1 MSSTDTETHTEGR
14 PAEGSRTGEAAS
26 AAEAAAREA
35 RRQRRLALVG
45 RLMEAGEEAAMNLTE
60 GMAGRLYG
68 DRLEAYLRITDPA
81 LAWSRVTRTIR
92 QLAALE
98 ERFDESDETR
108 AARIAAE
115 RAAALNAARAAEAE
129 REAQAEADAR
139 DETKELAQDAIREMY
154 RDADPETPS
163 PERERL
169 LHDLFADYAITGD
182 FYGDAADVIVR
193 IMRTAYL
200 SDDESSTD
208 DESME
213 VTREEAQAY
222 IDAIRSAGGLQP
234 EQPQPDGQGPPE

>member
-1 MSSTDTETHTEGR
+1 MSLTDTETLSKGR
-14 PAEGSRTGEAAS
+14 PAEGTPTGEAAS

-45 RLMEAGEEAAMNLTE
+45 RLLDAGEEAAMNLTE

-68 DRLEAYLRITDPA
+68 DRLEAYLRIGDPA
-81 LAWSRVTRTIR
+81 LAWSRITRTVR

-98 ERFDESDETR
+98 ERFDEDADTR

-115 RAAALNAARAAEAE
+115 RATAERAAKAE
-129 REAQAEADAR
+129 RDAQELSEVR
-139 DETKELAQDAIREMY
+139 DRTKTLVQDAIREIY
-154 RDADPETPS
+154 RDAAPETPS
-163 PERERL
+163 PEREQL
-169 LHDLFADYAITGD
+169 LRDLFADYAVTD
-182 FYGDAADVIVR
+182 DYYDDPADIVVR
-193 IMRTAYL
+193 ILRTAYL
-200 SDDESSTD
+200 TDDGSPTD
-208 DESME
+208 DETME

>member
-1 MSSTDTETHTEGR
+1 MSSTDTDTLSEGHPTAGCR
-14 PAEGSRTGEAAS
+14 AGEAAS
-26 AAEAAAREA
+26 TAEAAAREA

-60 GMAGRLYG
+60 GMAGRLFG
-68 DRLEAYLRITDPA
+68 DRLEAYLRINDPA
-81 LAWSRVTRTIR
+81 LAWSRVTRTVR

-115 RAAALNAARAAEAE
+115 HAAARNAARAAESK
-129 REAQAEADAR
+129 REAQVEADAR
-139 DETKELAQDAIREMY
+139 DEAKELARDAIREIY
-154 RDADPETPS
+154 REAAPETPS
-163 PERERL
+163 PEREQL
-169 LHDLFADYAITGD
+169 LHDLFADYAFKGD
-182 FYGDAADVIVR
+182 FSGDAVDIIVK

-200 SDDESSTD
+200 TDDGSDTD
-208 DESME
+208 DETME

-234 EQPQPDGQGPPE
+234 EQPQPDGQGPPG